1 VQLLS
6 ERRNVQSFSTL
17 KDRDGISTKRLQCSL
32 LHNPSVVHD
41 DDVVGEL
48 LGVIELV
55 SGHEQGA
62 TAIPFGPEHFTNNPV
77 AVGVDSGRR
86 FVEHQ
91 DARPTE
97 ECESE
102 QGALLLATAE
112 SAPRRSGA
120 RGEGELV
127 E

>member
-1 VQLLS
+1 MQLLR
-6 ERRNVQSFSTL
+6 ERGNVQSLSAL
-17 KDRDGISTKRLQCSL
+17 KDRDGIPTKRLQCSL
-32 LHNPSVVHD
+32 LHNPSVVPD
-41 DDVVGEL
+41 DDVVGQL

-55 SGHEQGA
+55 SSHEQGA
-62 TAIPFGPEHFTNNPV
+62 TATPFSPEHFTDNAV
-77 AVGVDSGRR
+77 AVGVNSGRW

-97 ECESE
+97 ERESE
-102 QGALLLATAE
+102 QGPLLLATAE